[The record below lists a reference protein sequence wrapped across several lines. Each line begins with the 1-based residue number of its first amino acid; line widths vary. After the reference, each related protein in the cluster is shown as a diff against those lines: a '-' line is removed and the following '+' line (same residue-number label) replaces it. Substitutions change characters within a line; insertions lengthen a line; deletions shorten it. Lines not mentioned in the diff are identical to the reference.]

1 MHETEKNGQRAFFQ
15 AMNIKVTMEEQ
26 KNAHPKQYL
35 LDL

>member
-1 MHETEKNGQRAFFQ
+1 MRETEKNDKAFFQ
-15 AMNIKVTMEEQ
+15 AMSIKVTMEEQ